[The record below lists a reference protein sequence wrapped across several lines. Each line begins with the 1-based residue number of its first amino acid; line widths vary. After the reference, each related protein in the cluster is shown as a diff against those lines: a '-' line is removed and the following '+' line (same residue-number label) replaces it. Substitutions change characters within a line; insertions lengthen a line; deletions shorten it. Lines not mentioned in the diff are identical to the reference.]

1 MKDINRHPPDDGL
14 VEAKIA
20 TFDGF
25 WQFQTLDTG
34 LSCSQPATLAAERR
48 KCRICCHPDAP
59 LPWVSLERMTIKHFT
74 RVLVQAA
81 AAVPRSAAGC
91 RQTNFSGWRPRPFGM
106 RRNDPCCLPIVW
118 RIFRQQRRAFDAGNG
133 SGRDNDNMRSA
144 RRRPEHG
151 KASLK
156 TIGYAD
162 LGTRKPYADA
172 LVGWHTDVVD
182 GGPQHTPVGS

>member
-1 MKDINRHPPDDGL
+1 MSQTSDPHDPVSFVIIAVLGVMVIIALHLIRHPPDDGL

-59 LPWVSLERMTIKHFT
+59 LPWVSLERMTIKDFT
-74 RVLVQAA
+74 RVLDQAA

-91 RQTNFSGWRPRPFGM
+91 RQTNFSGW
-106 RRNDPCCLPIVW
+106 V
-118 RIFRQQRRAFDAGNG
+118 
-133 SGRDNDNMRSA
+133 
-144 RRRPEHG
+144 E
-151 KASLK
+151 
-156 TIGYAD
+156 
-162 LGTRKPYADA
+162 
-172 LVGWHTDVVD
+172 
-182 GGPQHTPVGS
+182 

>member
-1 MKDINRHPPDDGL
+1 MMLMEAMPRVGANVINRHPPDDGL

-59 LPWVSLERMTIKHFT
+59 LPWVSLERMTIKDFT
-74 RVLVQAA
+74 RVLDQAA

-106 RRNDPCCLPIVW
+106 RRNDRGSRPW
-118 RIFRQQRRAFDAGNG
+118 R
-133 SGRDNDNMRSA
+133 RS
-144 RRRPEHG
+144 
-151 KASLK
+151 
-156 TIGYAD
+156 
-162 LGTRKPYADA
+162 
-172 LVGWHTDVVD
+172 
-182 GGPQHTPVGS
+182 

>member
-1 MKDINRHPPDDGL
+1 MYKCNFTVSHPPLMKDINRHPPDDGL

-59 LPWVSLERMTIKHFT
+59 LPWVSLERMTIKDFT
-74 RVLVQAA
+74 RVLDQAA

-91 RQTNFSGWRPRPFGM
+91 RQTNFSGW
-106 RRNDPCCLPIVW
+106 V
-118 RIFRQQRRAFDAGNG
+118 
-133 SGRDNDNMRSA
+133 
-144 RRRPEHG
+144 E
-151 KASLK
+151 
-156 TIGYAD
+156 
-162 LGTRKPYADA
+162 
-172 LVGWHTDVVD
+172 
-182 GGPQHTPVGS
+182 

>member
-1 MKDINRHPPDDGL
+1 TTDADTSANVTIPKTKKNTRIREINAPACRSHLSRHPPDDGL

-34 LSCSQPATLAAERR
+34 LSCSQPATLAAGRR

-59 LPWVSLERMTIKHFT
+59 LPWVSLERMTIKDFT
-74 RVLVQAA
+74 RVLDQAA

-106 RRNDPCCLPIVW
+106 RRNDRGSRPW
-118 RIFRQQRRAFDAGNG
+118 R
-133 SGRDNDNMRSA
+133 RS
-144 RRRPEHG
+144 
-151 KASLK
+151 
-156 TIGYAD
+156 
-162 LGTRKPYADA
+162 
-172 LVGWHTDVVD
+172 
-182 GGPQHTPVGS
+182 